1 MIMST
6 FTSDLLERGPAPLK
20 LPRRPQRAATLG
32 ATFETG
38 LWVTRVS
45 SINRLWD
52 AGISQIV
59 LVKQASR
66 FWGYSPP

>member
-1 MIMST
+1 MIMNT
-6 FTSDLLERGPAPLK
+6 FVFDFRPAPLK

-52 AGISQIV
+52 AGIF
-59 LVKQASR
+59 L
-66 FWGYSPP
+66 FL